1 MVAVTLDIFQDQ
13 PGPVAVDILDS
24 FANRKSMFGGVLR
37 PYPQRQVA
45 PVIFHPINGQP
56 FGQSS
61 QSFTGEQRV
70 PMKSVAEFYMG
81 IGIVAL
87 KPGKRLIRERA
98 AVNAL
103 LGGHELD
110 SVSAERGRLVTRAR
124 RSAASAAVQEMLRP
138 TQIGRA
144 NV

>member
-1 MVAVTLDIFQDQ
+1 MGKQRGRVAVTLDIFQDH

-24 FANRKSMFGGVLR
+24 FANRKSIFGGVLR

-70 PMKSVAEFYMG
+70 PMKSVAEFYMASG
-81 IGIVAL
+81 IPAL
-87 KPGKRLIRERA
+87 QRSEDRPRVTEC
-98 AVNAL
+98 
-103 LGGHELD
+103 
-110 SVSAERGRLVTRAR
+110 VSTCGSRWWSDTTHNKTKL
-124 RSAASAAVQEMLRP
+124 
-138 TQIGRA
+138 
-144 NV
+144 NK